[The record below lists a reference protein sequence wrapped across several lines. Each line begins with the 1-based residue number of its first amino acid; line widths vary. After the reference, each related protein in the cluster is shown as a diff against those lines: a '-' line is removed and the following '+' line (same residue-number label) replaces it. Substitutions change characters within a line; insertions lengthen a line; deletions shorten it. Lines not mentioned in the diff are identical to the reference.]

1 MAANRDH
8 PGTARGRLGVVTA
21 LLVGLLA
28 GPGAGAPAPAG
39 VRLRVAAHDG
49 RLSVD
54 VHQADI
60 GAVLAQIGAQAGVR
74 IVWAQPAARA
84 VSAQP
89 SGVELDAGLRH
100 LLRLAA
106 LSYVMRYGPGPTG
119 APVVQEV
126 RVYGGEAR
134 AGELAAAAPDPEA
147 PDAPGSALDSPARTL
162 RGQIAAL
169 AARAAAE
176 APRKMAPWPEPE
188 VATRLRHV
196 FTLRPVTAAPEAQ
209 GPEPPD
215 AAAAP
220 R

>member
-1 MAANRDH
+1 MGANRDH
-8 PGTARGRLGVVTA
+8 PGTVRWRLGVVSA

-28 GPGAGAPAPAG
+28 GLAAGASAPAG
-39 VRLRVAAHDG
+39 RRLRIVAHDG
-49 RLSVD
+49 QLSVD
-54 VHQADI
+54 VHQAEI

-74 IVWAQPAARA
+74 IVLAQPAARQ
-84 VSAQP
+84 VSAQL

-126 RVYGGEAR
+126 RIYGGEAP
-134 AGELAAAAPDPEA
+134 AGDLAAAAPAPAA
-147 PDAPGSALDSPARTL
+147 PDAPGPARDAPARTL
-162 RGQIAAL
+162 REQIATL

-176 APRKMAPWPEPE
+176 APRKTASWPEAE
-188 VATRLRHV
+188 VATRLRQV
-196 FTLRPVTAAPEAQ
+196 FTPPPVTTPPEDS
-209 GPEPPD
+209 GREPP
-215 AAAAP
+215 AVGAAP

>member
-1 MAANRDH
+1 MGANRAH
-8 PGTARGRLGVVTA
+8 HGAARWRLGVVTA

-28 GPGAGAPAPAG
+28 GLAAGAPAPAG
-39 VRLRVAAHDG
+39 RRLRIVAHDG
-49 RLSVD
+49 QLSVD
-54 VHQADI
+54 VHQAEI

-74 IVWAQPAARA
+74 IVLAPPAARQ
-84 VSAQP
+84 VSAQF

-126 RVYGGEAR
+126 RVYGGEVQ
-134 AGELAAAAPDPEA
+134 AGDRAAAALDPAATE
-147 PDAPGSALDSPARTL
+147 APGSARDASARTL
-162 RGQIAAL
+162 REQIAAL

-176 APRKMAPWPEPE
+176 APRKTAPWPEAE

-196 FTLRPVTAAPEAQ
+196 FHPPQGKAPPEDQ
-209 GPEPPD
+209 SQEPPD
-215 AAAAP
+215 GAAALP
-220 R
+220 

>member
-1 MAANRDH
+1 MGANRDH
-8 PGTARGRLGVVTA
+8 PGTARWRLGVVTA

-28 GPGAGAPAPAG
+28 GLAAGAPAPAG
-39 VRLRVAAHDG
+39 RRLRIVAHDG
-49 RLSVD
+49 QLSVD
-54 VHQADI
+54 VHQAEI

-74 IVWAQPAARA
+74 IVLAQPAARQ
-84 VSAQP
+84 VSAQF

-126 RVYGGEAR
+126 RVYGGEVQ
-134 AGELAAAAPDPEA
+134 AGDRVAAAPAPAAPEA
-147 PDAPGSALDSPARTL
+147 PGSTRDAPARTL

-176 APRKMAPWPEPE
+176 APRKTASWPEAE

-196 FTLRPVTAAPEAQ
+196 FHPPPVQAP
-209 GPEPPD
+209 PEDSGQEPLD

>member
-1 MAANRDH
+1 MGANRDH
-8 PGTARGRLGVVTA
+8 PGTARWRLGVVTA

-28 GPGAGAPAPAG
+28 GPGTVAPAPAG
-39 VRLRVAAHDG
+39 RRLRITAQHG

-74 IVWAQPAARA
+74 IVFAQPAARA
-84 VSAQP
+84 VSAQL

-126 RVYGGEAR
+126 RVYGGEVQ
-134 AGELAAAAPDPEA
+134 AGDRVAAAPAPAAPE
-147 PDAPGSALDSPARTL
+147 APGSALDAPARVV
-162 RGQIAAL
+162 IS
-169 AARAAAE
+169 
-176 APRKMAPWPEPE
+176 K
-188 VATRLRHV
+188 
-196 FTLRPVTAAPEAQ
+196 
-209 GPEPPD
+209 
-215 AAAAP
+215 
-220 R
+220 

>member
-1 MAANRDH
+1 MGANRDH
-8 PGTARGRLGVVTA
+8 PGTARWRLGVVTA

-28 GPGAGAPAPAG
+28 GLAAGAPAPAG
-39 VRLRVAAHDG
+39 RRLRISAHDG
-49 RLSVD
+49 QLSVD
-54 VHQADI
+54 VHQAEI

-74 IVWAQPAARA
+74 IVWAPPAARQ
-84 VSAQP
+84 VSAQF

-126 RVYGGEAR
+126 RVYGGEVQ
-134 AGELAAAAPDPEA
+134 AGELDAAAPDPAA
-147 PDAPGSALDSPARTL
+147 PDAPGPALDAPARTL
-162 RGQIAAL
+162 REQIAAL

-176 APRKMAPWPEPE
+176 APRKTAPWPEAE
-188 VATRLRHV
+188 VVTRLRRV
-196 FTLRPVTAAPEAQ
+196 FTPPPVQAPAEDQ
-209 GPEPPD
+209 GQEPPD
-215 AAAAP
+215 AAAAS

>member
-1 MAANRDH
+1 M
-8 PGTARGRLGVVTA
+8 
-21 LLVGLLA
+21 
-28 GPGAGAPAPAG
+28 
-39 VRLRVAAHDG
+39 RLRVVAQDG
-49 RLSVD
+49 QLAVD

-84 VSAQP
+84 VSVQFA
-89 SGVELDAGLRH
+89 GVELDAGLRH

-134 AGELAAAAPDPEA
+134 AGEPAAPAVAEPAPEA
-147 PDAPGSALDSPARTL
+147 PDAPGPALGHPAQRL
-162 RGQIAAL
+162 REQIAAL

-176 APRKMAPWPEPE
+176 APREAAAWPESE
-188 VATRLRHV
+188 VVHRLRHV
-196 FTLRPVTAAPEAQ
+196 LKPPPVEAPPEDQ
-209 GPEPPD
+209 GQEPPD

>member
-1 MAANRDH
+1 MGANRDH
-8 PGTARGRLGVVTA
+8 PGTARWRLGVVTA

-28 GPGAGAPAPAG
+28 GLAAGAPAPAG
-39 VRLRVAAHDG
+39 RRLRVAAHDG
-49 RLSVD
+49 QLSVD
-54 VHQADI
+54 VHQAEI

-74 IVWAQPAARA
+74 IVWAQPAARQ
-84 VSAQP
+84 VSAQF

-106 LSYVMRYGPGPTG
+106 LSYVMRYGQGPTG

-134 AGELAAAAPDPEA
+134 AGELAAAEPAPEA
-147 PDAPGSALDSPARTL
+147 PDAPGSALDAPARTL

-176 APRKMAPWPEPE
+176 APRKTAPWPEAE
-188 VATRLRHV
+188 VATRLRHM
-196 FTLRPVTAAPEAQ
+196 FTPPPVQAPPEDQ
-209 GPEPPD
+209 GQEPPD
-215 AAAAP
+215 ADAAS

>member
-1 MAANRDH
+1 MGANRDH

-28 GPGAGAPAPAG
+28 GLAAGAPAPAG
-39 VRLRVAAHDG
+39 RQLRITVHDG
-49 RLSVD
+49 QLSVD
-54 VHQADI
+54 VHQAEI

-74 IVWAQPAARA
+74 IVLAPPAARQ
-84 VSAQP
+84 VSAQF

-106 LSYVMRYGPGPTG
+106 LSYLIRYGPGPTG

-147 PDAPGSALDSPARTL
+147 PDAPGPALDHPFRQL
-162 RGQIAAL
+162 RERIAAL

-176 APRKMAPWPEPE
+176 APREAASWPEAE
-188 VATRLRHV
+188 VATRLRV
-196 FTLRPVTAAPEAQ
+196 MFTPPPVTAAPEDP

-215 AAAAP
+215 AAAAS

>member
-39 VRLRVAAHDG
+39 VRLRVTAQHGQLA
-49 RLSVD
+49 VD

-84 VSAQP
+84 VSAQL

-119 APVVQEV
+119 APVMQEV
-126 RVYGGEAR
+126 RVYGEEAR
-134 AGELAAAAPDPEA
+134 AEELAAVAPDPEA
-147 PDAPGSALDSPARTL
+147 PDAPGPVLDHPFRQL
-162 RGQIAAL
+162 QERIEAL
-169 AARAAAE
+169 ASRAAAE
-176 APRKMAPWPEPE
+176 APREAASWPEAE
-188 VATRLRHV
+188 V
-196 FTLRPVTAAPEAQ
+196 
-209 GPEPPD
+209 
-215 AAAAP
+215 
-220 R
+220 

>member
-1 MAANRDH
+1 MGANRK
-8 PGTARGRLGVVTA
+8 PYGAARGRLGVVTA

-84 VSAQP
+84 VSAQL

-134 AGELAAAAPDPEA
+134 AGELAAAEPDPEA
-147 PDAPGSALDSPARTL
+147 TDAPGPAHPFRQL
-162 RGQIAAL
+162 RERIEAL
-169 AARAAAE
+169 ASRAAAE
-176 APRKMAPWPEPE
+176 APREAASWPEPE
-188 VATRLRHV
+188 VVNRLRDV
-196 FTLRPVTAAPEAQ
+196 FHPPQVKAPPEDQ
-209 GPEPPD
+209 GQEPPD
-215 AAAAP
+215 AAAASH
-220 R
+220 